1 MSDHLPDPEQP
12 EPELSGAERK
22 VERKRLRAVRSER
35 RRQMA
40 KDSKARK
47 KGKKGK

>member
-1 MSDHLPDPEQP
+1 MNDRPPDPEQP
-12 EPELSGAERK
+12 EPELSGAERR
-22 VERKRLRAVRSER
+22 VERKRLRAVRGER